1 MKSVYKILLTLA
13 LVFSFILTIQDLS
26 FALSPGTTAAN
37 FLKIPVGARAAA
49 MGGAFTATADDATAL
64 YWNPAGLSQIEK
76 TEILAMYNMHFQG
89 IKQGYLSLAFPSLK
103 GVVGLAASYVDMGGI
118 EGRDKYGN
126 PTGEFNASDIKLSF
140 GYSRRLSSRLMF
152 GLTFGSIQETIA
164 NDKKVSY
171 SANIGFMLKPV
182 KLISVGFTCQNIGSK
197 LGKDSLP
204 LTYRGGIALKLR
216 SFSIETDVVKE
227 IDNDVYYCAGLEWDI
242 ANISLRCGY
251 RMGQDVGSGISY
263 GIGLK
268 VSKVNLDYAFIPYG
282 DLGDTQRISLGIKF

>member
-1 MKSVYKILLTLA
+1 MKSIYKVILTLA
-13 LVFSFILTIQDLS
+13 LVFSFILSIKGLS

-64 YWNPAGLSQIEK
+64 
-76 TEILAMYNMHFQG
+76 FQE
-89 IKQGYLSLAFPSLK
+89 IKQGYLGLAFPSLK

-118 EGRDKYGN
+118 EGRDEEGN
-126 PTGEFNASDIKLSF
+126 PTGEFNASDIKLSL

-152 GLTFGSIQETIA
+152 GLTFGTIQETIA

-182 KLISVGFTCQNIGSK
+182 KLISIGFTCQNIGSK

-216 SFSIETDVVKE
+216 SFSIETDIVKE

-242 ANISLRCGY
+242 ANISLRFGY

-268 VSKVNLDYAFIPYG
+268 VNKVNLDYTFIPYG